1 METSTIFIVGHYNE
15 IARGALL
22 LVSDV
27 PVTPDGVKTEES
39 DKGVTEEWSDL
50 HLEIGINAM
59 TEIGKKRRANQT
71 LQVLKRLNTS
81 LHLLLA

>member
-1 METSTIFIVGHYNE
+1 METSTIFVVGHYNE

-27 PVTPDGVKTEES
+27 PVTP
-39 DKGVTEEWSDL
+39 EEWSDL

-59 TEIGKKRRANQT
+59 TEIGKSGEQIRHFRY
-71 LQVLKRLNTS
+71 
-81 LHLLLA
+81 